1 MSRAATVTAALIFLV
16 TWGLTTHGKY
26 SVTGDEPHYLMVTQS
41 LLADGDI
48 DVANNYQ
55 RNDGARFGADGV
67 QPGPHVRVTT
77 RGRSLPVRD
86 LGVPV
91 LLMPVLAV
99 AARVSELPA
108 ESTLRRFRMSRG
120 LFAYSLISLTL
131 IAMTSVA
138 AAVTIRAL
146 ENAGATA
153 REAAVVVAV
162 AWLSPPV
169 ISHAFLVFP
178 EPFGLFVTAWVIL
191 VWSREGRAWG
201 WRESASVVMLGC
213 LPWVHRKFAVYVLA
227 LLAIV
232 LWRRRRDIQSHSL
245 ITKGALAVAFA
256 LPLLLLAVWSLYEWG
271 TLGGGLAR
279 SGLPLSAAGVIEGI
293 PALLVDRE
301 NGLMWWA
308 PVYLLLPAAWWLRR
322 EELGVWVVAAAA
334 LLVPAAAH
342 QWWAGFSP
350 AGRFLVPLV
359 PIACLIGYRI
369 ARSTLLRLT
378 ALILLVP
385 QLIITAYAWQHP
397 RLLWPQG
404 DGENRV
410 LAILLP
416 PLGRFYRAIPSFR
429 TAADPPWFAAVTV
442 LVMIAILNFILLR
455 YHDWRLRQQAR
466 P

>member
-1 MSRAATVTAALIFLV
+1 MARAATVTAALIFAV

-67 QPGPHVRVTT
+67 QPETHVRVTT
-77 RGRSLPVRD
+77 RGRSLPVGD

-99 AARVSELPA
+99 AVRVSEFPDDG
-108 ESTLRRFRMSRG
+108 TLRRFRMSRG

-131 IAMTSVA
+131 IAMTCVA

-146 ENAGATA
+146 QNVGATP
-153 REAAVVVAV
+153 REASMVVAV

-178 EPFGLFVTAWVIL
+178 EPFGLFVTAWVVL
-191 VWSREGRAWG
+191 VWSLKGRAWG
-201 WRESASVVMLGC
+201 WRESVAVVMLGG
-213 LPWVHRKFAVYVLA
+213 LPWVHRKFAIYVLA
-227 LLAIV
+227 LLAVV
-232 LWRRRRDIQSHSL
+232 LWRRRGDIQSLSL
-245 ITKGALAVAFA
+245 LKKGALAAAFV
-256 LPLLLLAVWSLYEWG
+256 LPPLLLMVWSLFEWG
-271 TLGGGLAR
+271 SLGGGLAR

-322 EELGVWVVAAAA
+322 DELWVWIVAAAA
-334 LLVPAAAH
+334 LIVPCAGH

-359 PIACLIGYRI
+359 PIACLIGYPI
-369 ARSTLLRLT
+369 ARNAVLRVPALVLL
-378 ALILLVP
+378 IP
-385 QLIITAYAWQHP
+385 QIITTAYAWQHP

-416 PLGRFYRAIPSFR
+416 PLGRLYRAIPSFR
-429 TAADPPWFAAVTV
+429 TAAHEAWEPTFVILLLIVALNV
-442 LVMIAILNFILLR
+442 VMIVGYAQGRNR
-455 YHDWRLRQQAR
+455 RST
-466 P
+466 